1 MQIDERF
8 KKLQRSLKLAILK
21 QEHGKSDHDRKA
33 SSVSATWPSISSINA
48 DTLDSSCAI
57 PSLQSSL
64 IKSEVLASSNNLRNI
79 LLKKTNRNTKQ
90 ETMTT
95 SSVKQCH
102 AQQDNHVDRLVMPP
116 PARNIVYRAFRESPN
131 TVGTLSNC
139 EKVASTSRNRS
150 TQSSSVNTFSLKSTS
165 SWMSTNTN
173 VGEEYLNTFVTP
185 TTSTNNFQKIDR
197 TFSKWRVM
205 LNDQY
210 ELIIK
215 GTLEW

>member
-8 KKLQRSLKLAILK
+8 KKLQRSLKLAILR
-21 QEHGKSDHDRKA
+21 QEHSKSDHDRKA
-33 SSVSATWPSISSINA
+33 SSVTNWPSISSINA

-64 IKSEVLASSNNLRNI
+64 IRSEVVASSNNLRNI

-102 AQQDNHVDRLVMPP
+102 VQQDNHIDRLVMPP
-116 PARNIVYRAFRESPN
+116 PARNVVYRAFRESPN
-131 TVGTLSNC
+131 TVCTLSSC
-139 EKVASTSRNRS
+139 EKVASLNRS
-150 TQSSSVNTFSLKSTS
+150 MQSSTANTFSLKSTS
-165 SWMSTNTN
+165 RMSTKTN
-173 VGEEYLNTFVTP
+173 DKEYLNTFVTP

-197 TFSKWRVM
+197 TFSNWRVM

-215 GTLEW
+215 GKLEW